1 MDSIS
6 YDVEVMNHNIV
17 PSPRARRAAHLTTFV
32 DFDEVHLKSECVCVE
47 GEPRRK
53 KSGPRRQ
60 IQVRGKLL
68 RRVVKKMI
76 APKEEEEDV
85 RNEFLQNSIESAL
98 DNFDKPSGRLV
109 RKSWSLSQKAVN
121 QSQAGH
127 KIANMLQKMSN
138 NVPSL
143 KSKVHYASQF
153 YDPVQHTQLCESER
167 SERARQRG
175 NDT

>member
-1 MDSIS
+1 MRNGGDG
-6 YDVEVMNHNIV
+6 VEAV
-17 PSPRARRAAHLTTFV
+17 PAS
-32 DFDEVHLKSECVCVE
+32 
-47 GEPRRK
+47 
-53 KSGPRRQ
+53 SG
-60 IQVRGKLL
+60 
-68 RRVVKKMI
+68 VVKKMI